1 MKEVK
6 AYALGVPNIA
16 GTVGIPTPRQIKDT
30 KKLLDYVKNLD
41 GFLGIHP
48 TPPRGTAL
56 IFKTE
61 NDAKRAKNLL
71 IHDIKINSIGN
82 VVECFIPEEYAGG
95 NYD

>member
-6 AYALGVPNIA
+6 AYTLGIPNLA
-16 GTVGIPTPRQIKDT
+16 GTTGKFHGRKVWRDT
-30 KKLLDYVKNLD
+30 KKLINYVTKLD

-48 TPPRGTAL
+48 DYPHGTAL

-71 IHDIKINSIGN
+71 IYDLKINQIGN
-82 VVECFIPEEYAGG
+82 VVECFIPEEYAQ
-95 NYD
+95 